1 MQHRLERKIIWCLS
15 LLVNVYRWT
24 VVTPNIRDLV
34 LNKLQNEMKFTPDF
48 GFKITHA
55 DELYERNNENRW
67 LLYTADLIKET
78 SNDMIGYSQVYL
90 HAIRLKFQTVNA
102 TVLVKSWIPLHFVS
116 E

>member
-48 GFKITHA
+48 GFKITPA
-55 DELYERNNENRW
+55 GELYERNNENRW
-67 LLYTADLIKET
+67 LL
-78 SNDMIGYSQVYL
+78 
-90 HAIRLKFQTVNA
+90 
-102 TVLVKSWIPLHFVS
+102 
-116 E
+116 